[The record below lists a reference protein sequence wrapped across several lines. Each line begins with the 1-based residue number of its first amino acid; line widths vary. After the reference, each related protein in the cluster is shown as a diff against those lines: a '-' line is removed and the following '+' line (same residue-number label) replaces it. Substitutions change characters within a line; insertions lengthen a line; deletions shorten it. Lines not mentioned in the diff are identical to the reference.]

1 MGYIASIDQGTTS
14 TRCVIVDRQG
24 AIVASSQVEHTQFH
38 PQQGWVEHD
47 AAEIWTNT
55 EAVIAGAL
63 AQGGFT
69 NTDIEAIGITN
80 QRETTVLWDR
90 ATGVPVA
97 PAIVW
102 QDTRT
107 ATMVAAMA
115 DQTDAIRATT
125 GLPPATYFSGPKV
138 RWLLDNT
145 RGLQDRAEAGEIA
158 FGTMDSWLVFKLTG
172 RHVTDVTNASRTM
185 LVDLATGEWDDAM
198 CELLGVPKAVLGEI
212 VPSVGIV
219 AEARGDLEGVPVA
232 GILGD
237 QQAALFGQGGLSQ
250 GDAKNTYGTGCFL
263 LVNTGLKPVQ
273 SNAGLLTTIAY
284 QIGSGKLHYALEGSV
299 AVAGSAVQWLR
310 DNMAMIETSPEIESL
325 ASEVEDNGGVYF
337 VPAFSG
343 LFAPRWRPDARGVI
357 AGLTHYATKAHL
369 ARAVLE
375 ATAFQ
380 TAEVLEAVEQDTGI
394 RMTELRVDG
403 GMAAN
408 HLLMQFQADVL
419 NVPVVVP
426 KNLETT
432 AMGAAFAAGLAVG
445 YWRGPD
451 DIRDL
456 SIEDRRFEP
465 NMTAERR
472 REVRHGWE
480 KAVARSLSWVDEPPS
495 T

>member
-14 TRCVIVDRQG
+14 TRCVIVDKQG
-24 AIVASSQVEHTQFH
+24 TIVASSQVEHTQFH

-69 NTDIEAIGITN
+69 KDDIDAIGITN

-90 ATGVPVA
+90 ATGEPVA

-107 ATMVAAMA
+107 AAMVAAMA

-145 RGLQDRAEAGEIA
+145 PGLQDRAEAGEIA
-158 FGTMDSWLVFKLTG
+158 FGTMDSWLIFKLTG

-198 CELLGVPKAVLGEI
+198 CELIGVPKDVLPEI
-212 VPSVGIV
+212 VPSVGVV
-219 AEARGDLEGVPVA
+219 AAARGDLAGVPVA

-237 QQAALFGQGGLSQ
+237 QQAALFGQGGISQ

-284 QIGSGKLHYALEGSV
+284 QIGSGRLHYALEGSV

-310 DNMAMIETSPEIESL
+310 DNMGMIETSPEIESL

-408 HLLMQFQADVL
+408 NLLMQFQADIL
-419 NVPVVVP
+419 DMPVVVP
-426 KNLETT
+426 ENLETT

-456 SIEDRRFEP
+456 SVEDRRFEP
-465 NMTAERR
+465 NMSEERR
-472 REVRHGWE
+472 AETRHGWE
-480 KAVARSLSWVDEPPS
+480 KAVTRSLSWVDEPPS

>member
-14 TRCVIVDRQG
+14 TRCVIVDKQG

-69 NTDIEAIGITN
+69 KDDIDAIGITN

-90 ATGVPVA
+90 ATGEPVA

-107 ATMVAAMA
+107 AAMVAAMA

-145 RGLQDRAEAGEIA
+145 PGLQDRAAAGEIA
-158 FGTMDSWLVFKLTG
+158 FGTMDSWLIFKLTG

-198 CELLGVPKAVLGEI
+198 CELIGVPKDVLPEI
-212 VPSVGIV
+212 VPSVGVV
-219 AEARGDLEGVPVA
+219 AAARGDLAGVPVA

-237 QQAALFGQGGLSQ
+237 QQAALFGQGGISQ

-284 QIGSGKLHYALEGSV
+284 QIGSGRLHYALEGSV

-310 DNMAMIETSPEIESL
+310 DNMGMIETSPEIESL

-408 HLLMQFQADVL
+408 NLLMQFQADIL
-419 NVPVVVP
+419 DMPVVVP
-426 KNLETT
+426 ENLETT

-456 SIEDRRFEP
+456 SVEDRRFEP
-465 NMTAERR
+465 NMSEERR
-472 REVRHGWE
+472 AETRHGWE
-480 KAVARSLSWVDEPPS
+480 KAVTRSLSWVDEPPS

>member
-14 TRCVIVDRQG
+14 TRCVIVDKQG

-90 ATGVPVA
+90 TTGEPVA

-115 DQTDAIRATT
+115 DQTDVIRATT

-145 RGLQDRAEAGEIA
+145 PGLQDRAAAGEIA
-158 FGTMDSWLVFKLTG
+158 FGTMDSWLIFKLTG

-198 CELLGVPKAVLGEI
+198 CELIGVPKDVLGEI
-212 VPSVGIV
+212 VPSVGVV

-237 QQAALFGQGGLSQ
+237 QQAALFGQGGISQ

-310 DNMAMIETSPEIESL
+310 DNMGMIETSPEIESL

-408 HLLMQFQADVL
+408 NLLMQFQADIL
-419 NVPVVVP
+419 DMPVVVP
-426 KNLETT
+426 ENLETT

-456 SIEDRRFEP
+456 SVEDRRFEP
-465 NMTAERR
+465 NMSEARRAET
-472 REVRHGWE
+472 RHGWE
-480 KAVARSLSWVDEPPS
+480 KAVTRSLSWVDEPPN